1 MLDEKFGVIEQIDE
15 SKFKCGGNIYV
26 NSNISEDET
35 TALQTQIA
43 KMRFDNK
50 IFEIVNKVNSDREDK
65 DLETRTNE
73 IESFLK
79 DKETDILDVIF
90 FADGGFRNN
99 NHIVMEE
106 NSIFY
111 IKVSENLKLG
121 FFINKAIAKAITG
134 GYDVSET
141 K

>member
-1 MLDEKFGVIEQIDE
+1 MINEKFGVIEQIDV

-26 NSNISEDET
+26 NKNISEDET
-35 TALQTQIA
+35 ASVQKLIS

-50 IFEIVNKVNSDREDK
+50 IYEIVNKVNDDREDK
-65 DLETRTNE
+65 DLETRTKE
-73 IESFLK
+73 IEGFLSE
-79 DKETDILDVIF
+79 KETDILDVIF

-111 IKVSENLKLG
+111 IKISENLKLG
-121 FFINKAIAKAITG
+121 FFINKAVARAITG
-134 GYDVSET
+134 GYDAS
-141 K
+141 